1 MSTRIVHISDARG
14 TDVRRFLDPAAHV
27 VDLIRIGVNLADI
40 DWDKAKKF
48 TKKSYAERVV
58 LDVGAHG
65 ESIDVQFL
73 MGTPRLVKAT
83 LEMRRESPD
92 SVGMIIMRPG
102 IVGGP
107 PKGHLVNYSE
117 IVFDDE
123 ADVTL
128 GSLVLQCHT
137 PEGPLQG
144 IPPGTEGVRRLWH
157 GGRACEKDCRVRAH
171 VKPSEEA
178 CPSGRAVPDPE
189 EDAERRTRTGP
200 KWRIFAKFSTGAPI
214 FRRSSYT

>member
-1 MSTRIVHISDARG
+1 
-14 TDVRRFLDPAAHV
+14 VRRFLDPAAHV

-144 IPPGTEGVRRLWH
+144 IPPGTEGFVVYGMGGELVRRIV
-157 GGRACEKDCRVRAH
+157 E
-171 VKPSEEA
+171 SE
-178 CPSGRAVPDPE
+178 P
-189 EDAERRTRTGP
+189 T
-200 KWRIFAKFSTGAPI
+200 
-214 FRRSSYT
+214 